1 MIVAD
6 IAAGRSGDKGSALDL
21 TLVARDDAGYVRLE
35 QAVTAAVAQRALNA
49 VAPGSVR
56 RYALPGL
63 RALKFVA
70 PDALPGGV
78 YASLHA
84 GMHWQM
90 AAIHVLL
97 ELEI

>member
-1 MIVAD
+1 MIVSD

-49 VAPGSVR
+49 VAPGPVR

-63 RALKFVA
+63 RVLKFVA

-84 GMHWQM
+84 GMH
-90 AAIHVLL
+90 
-97 ELEI
+97 